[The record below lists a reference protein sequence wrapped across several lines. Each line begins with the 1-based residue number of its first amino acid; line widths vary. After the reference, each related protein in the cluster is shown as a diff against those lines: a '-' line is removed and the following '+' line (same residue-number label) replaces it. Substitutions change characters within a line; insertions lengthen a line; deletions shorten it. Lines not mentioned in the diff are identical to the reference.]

1 MIFRKRAVN
10 KIQNAI
16 TSIMKLEIYDEI
28 DVEYV
33 KELKEANENL
43 KKDNEYLKKR
53 IRHLERMVHIFR
65 MRYTILFEF
74 LFE

>member
-1 MIFRKRAVN
+1 MILRERAVN
-10 KIQNAI
+10 KIQNAL

-43 KKDNEYLKKR
+43 KKDNEYLKKEYD
-53 IRHLERMVHIFR
+53 ILKEWYIYLE
-65 MRYTILFEF
+65 
-74 LFE
+74 

>member
-16 TSIMKLEIYDEI
+16 TSIMKLEIYDEVDI
-28 DVEYV
+28 EYV
-33 KELKEANENL
+33 NELKEVNENL

-53 IRHLERMVHIFR
+53 IQYLERMVHIFR
-65 MRYTILFEF
+65 MKYTILFEF